1 VAGRVSDP
9 LREAGSVEGVWENRE
24 LPSAVDRSVAL
35 KAVLFDVDFTLARP
49 GPELGPEGYLQV
61 GRRHGVELDVSL
73 HEQARAAALEKLQ
86 KHPDFRHDEELWI
99 QFTERIVIGMGGDP
113 ATARQIAREV
123 ERAWENSD
131 NFDIY
136 EDVEPV
142 LDELR
147 AHGLKIGL
155 VSNGARDLR
164 EFVRHHGLDAD
175 VTVAS
180 RYHGKVKPDPT
191 IFRKALDRLEVEPAE
206 AAMVGDHFE
215 DDIEGARALGMHAV
229 LIDREDRYP
238 EIAERLTDLYG
249 LPAALGLVRA

>member
-1 VAGRVSDP
+1 MARND
-9 LREAGSVEGVWENRE
+9 
-24 LPSAVDRSVAL
+24 L

-49 GPELGPEGYLQV
+49 GPELGPEGYLRV
-61 GRRHGVELDVSL
+61 GQRHGVELDISK
-73 HEQARAAALEKLQ
+73 HNEARAAALEKLQ

-99 QFTERIVIGMGGDP
+99 QFTQRIVIGMGGDP
-113 ATARQIAREV
+113 ASARQIAHEV

-147 AHGLKIGL
+147 AHGLRIGL

-191 IFRKALDRLEVEPAE
+191 IFRKALDQLGVQAAQ
-206 AAMVGDHFE
+206 AAMVGDHLE
-215 DDIEGARALGMHAV
+215 DDIEGARALGMRAV
-229 LIDREDRYP
+229 LVDRENRYP
-238 EIAERLTDLYG
+238 EVEERLTDLFG
-249 LPAALGLVRA
+249 VPAALGLRSAA

>member
-1 VAGRVSDP
+1 VA
-9 LREAGSVEGVWENRE
+9 
-24 LPSAVDRSVAL
+24 SAEL

-49 GPELGPEGYLQV
+49 GPELGPEGYLRV
-61 GRRHGVELDVSL
+61 ARRHGVELDVSR
-73 HEQARAAALEKLQ
+73 HDEARAAALEKLQ

-99 QFTERIVIGMGGDP
+99 AFTERIVLGMGGDP
-113 ATARQIAREV
+113 ASARDIAREV
-123 ERAWENSD
+123 ESAWERSE

-147 AHGLKIGL
+147 ARGLKIAL

-164 EFVRHHGLDAD
+164 EFVRHHGVDAD

-191 IFRKALDRLEVEPAE
+191 IFRKALAQLGVEPEE
-206 AAMVGDHFE
+206 AAMVGDHLE
-215 DDIEGARALGMHAV
+215 DDFAGARALGMRAV
-229 LIDREDRYP
+229 LIDRENRYP
-238 EIAERLTDLYG
+238 EIEERLPDLYG

>member
-1 VAGRVSDP
+1 VAGRVSD
-9 LREAGSVEGVWENRE
+9 LSGEAGPGEGARGDRE
-24 LPSAVDRSVAL
+24 VPSTTNSTL

-49 GPELGPEGYLQV
+49 GPELGPEGYLRV
-61 GRRHGVELDVSL
+61 GRRHGVELDVSR
-73 HEQARAAALEKLQ
+73 HDEARAAALETLQ

-99 QFTERIVIGMGGDP
+99 QFTKRIVVGMGGDP
-113 ATARQIAREV
+113 ATARSIAE
-123 ERAWENSD
+123 EIEHAWENSD

-142 LDELR
+142 LEELR
-147 AHGLKIGL
+147 GHGLKIGL

-191 IFRKALDRLEVEPAE
+191 IFRKALAQLGAEPHE
-206 AAMVGDHFE
+206 AAMVGDHLE
-215 DDIEGARALGMHAV
+215 DDFEGARALGMRAV

-238 EIAERLTDLYG
+238 EIRERLMDLYG

>member
-1 VAGRVSDP
+1 VAGND
-9 LREAGSVEGVWENRE
+9 
-24 LPSAVDRSVAL
+24 L

-49 GPELGPEGYLQV
+49 GPELGPEGYLRV
-61 GRRHGVELDVSL
+61 GRRHGVELDISK
-73 HEQARAAALEKLQ
+73 HEEARAAAVEKLE

-99 QFTERIVIGMGGDP
+99 QFTERIVLGMGGDP
-113 ATARQIAREV
+113 HSAREIAREV
-123 ERAWENSD
+123 EKAWEDSD

-147 AHGLKIGL
+147 GYGLKIGL

-164 EFVRHHGLDAD
+164 EFVRHHALDAD

-191 IFRKALDRLEVEPAE
+191 IFHKALARLEVDPSE
-206 AAMVGDHFE
+206 AAMVGDHLE
-215 DDIEGARALGMHAV
+215 DDIAGARALGMRAV
-229 LIDREDRYP
+229 LIDRENRYP
-238 EIAERLTDLYG
+238 EVEDRLRDLFG
-249 LPAALGLVRA
+249 LPAALGLVRT

>member
-1 VAGRVSDP
+1 VARD
-9 LREAGSVEGVWENRE
+9 
-24 LPSAVDRSVAL
+24 DL

-49 GPELGPEGYLQV
+49 GPELGPEGYLRV
-61 GRRHGVELDVSL
+61 AKRHGVELDISR
-73 HEQARAAALEKLQ
+73 HAEARAAGLEKLQ

-113 ATARQIAREV
+113 ASARQIAREV
-123 ERAWENSD
+123 ERAWESSD

-147 AHGLKIGL
+147 AHRLKIGL

-164 EFVRHHGLDAD
+164 EFARHHGLEAD

-191 IFRKALDRLEVEPAE
+191 IFRKALDQLGVDADE
-206 AAMVGDHFE
+206 AAMVGDHLE
-215 DDIEGARALGMHAV
+215 DDIEGARALGMRAV
-229 LIDREDRYP
+229 LVDRENRYP
-238 EIAERLTDLYG
+238 EVEERLPDLYG
-249 LPAALGLVRA
+249 VPAALGLDARERGWREAG

>member
-1 VAGRVSDP
+1 MARND
-9 LREAGSVEGVWENRE
+9 
-24 LPSAVDRSVAL
+24 L

-49 GPELGPEGYLQV
+49 GPELGPEGYLRV
-61 GRRHGVELDVSL
+61 GQRHGVELDISK
-73 HEQARAAALEKLQ
+73 HNEARAAALEKLQ

-99 QFTERIVIGMGGDP
+99 QFTQRIVIGMGGDP
-113 ATARQIAREV
+113 ASARQIAHEV

-147 AHGLKIGL
+147 AHGLRIGL

-191 IFRKALDRLEVEPAE
+191 IFRKALDQLGVQAAH
-206 AAMVGDHFE
+206 AAMVGDHLE
-215 DDIEGARALGMHAV
+215 DDIEGARALGMRAV
-229 LIDREDRYP
+229 LVDRENRYP
-238 EIAERLTDLYG
+238 EVEERLTDLFG
-249 LPAALGLVRA
+249 VPAALGLRSAA

>member
-1 VAGRVSDP
+1 MARA
-9 LREAGSVEGVWENRE
+9 E
-24 LPSAVDRSVAL
+24 L

-49 GPELGPEGYLQV
+49 GPELGPEGYLRV
-61 GRRHGVELDVSL
+61 ARRHGIELDVSR
-73 HEQARAAALEKLQ
+73 HEEARAAALEKLE

-99 QFTERIVIGMGGDP
+99 AFTERIVLGMGGDP
-113 ATARQIAREV
+113 SSARDIAREV
-123 ERAWENSD
+123 ENAWERSD

-142 LDELR
+142 LTELR
-147 AHGLKIGL
+147 ARGLKIAL

-191 IFRKALDRLEVEPAE
+191 IFRKALAQLGVGPEE
-206 AAMVGDHFE
+206 AAMVGDHLE
-215 DDIEGARALGMHAV
+215 DDFEGAQALGLRAV
-229 LIDREDRYP
+229 LIDRENRYP
-238 EIAERLTDLYG
+238 EIAERLPDLYG

>member
-1 VAGRVSDP
+1 VVAGTS
-9 LREAGSVEGVWENRE
+9 
-24 LPSAVDRSVAL
+24 L

-49 GPELGPEGYLQV
+49 GPELGPEGYLRV
-61 GRRHGVELDVSL
+61 GRRHGVELDISK
-73 HEQARAAALEKLQ
+73 HEEARAAALERLE

-99 QFTERIVIGMGGDP
+99 QFTERIVRGMGGDP
-113 ATARQIAREV
+113 QSAREIAREV
-123 ERAWENSD
+123 EEAWERSD

-147 AHGLKIGL
+147 GHGLKIGL

-164 EFVRHHGLDAD
+164 EFVRHHALDAD

-191 IFRKALDRLEVEPAE
+191 IFRKALDQLGVEPGE
-206 AAMVGDHFE
+206 AAMVGDHLE
-215 DDIEGARALGMHAV
+215 DDFEGARALGMRAV
-229 LIDREDRYP
+229 LIDREGRYP
-238 EIAERLTDLYG
+238 EIEERLPDLYG

>member
-1 VAGRVSDP
+1 MAP
-9 LREAGSVEGVWENRE
+9 KW
-24 LPSAVDRSVAL
+24 
-35 KAVLFDVDFTLARP
+35 
-49 GPELGPEGYLQV
+49 
-61 GRRHGVELDVSL
+61 
-73 HEQARAAALEKLQ
+73 
-86 KHPDFRHDEELWI
+86 
-99 QFTERIVIGMGGDP
+99 
-113 ATARQIAREV
+113 TAREIATEI
-123 ERAWENSD
+123 EHAWENSD

-191 IFRKALDRLEVEPAE
+191 IFRKALDQLGVRADE
-206 AAMVGDHFE
+206 AAMVVEIRADVLQPDE
-215 DDIEGARALGMHAV
+215 RSVARRFAHAAV
-229 LIDREDRYP
+229 SDSTIRDACASWSKP
-238 EIAERLTDLYG
+238 ESGSWIAQRTRLPST
-249 LPAALGLVRA
+249 PT

>member
-1 VAGRVSDP
+1 VARDA
-9 LREAGSVEGVWENRE
+9 LR
-24 LPSAVDRSVAL
+24 
-35 KAVLFDVDFTLARP
+35 AVLFDVDFTLARP
-49 GPELGPEGYLQV
+49 GPELGPEGYLRV

-73 HEQARAAALEKLQ
+73 HDEARAAALEKLE

-99 QFTERIVIGMGGDP
+99 QFTARIVVGMGGDP
-113 ATARQIAREV
+113 ATARQIAYEV
-123 ERAWENSD
+123 ERAWERSD

-142 LDELR
+142 LGELR
-147 AHGLKIGL
+147 SHGLKIGL

-191 IFRKALDRLEVEPAE
+191 IFRKALDRLGVEPAE
-206 AAMVGDHFE
+206 AAMVGDHLE
-215 DDIEGARALGMHAV
+215 DDIHGARALGMRAILV
-229 LIDREDRYP
+229 DRENRYP
-238 EIAERLTDLYG
+238 EIQGRLSDLCG
-249 LPAALGLVRA
+249 LSAALGLVRA

>member
-1 VAGRVSDP
+1 VAG
-9 LREAGSVEGVWENRE
+9 NN
-24 LPSAVDRSVAL
+24 L

-49 GPELGPEGYLQV
+49 GPELGPEGYLRV

-73 HEQARAAALEKLQ
+73 HDEARAAALEKLA
-86 KHPDFRHDEELWI
+86 KHPDYRHDEELWVD
-99 QFTERIVIGMGGDP
+99 FSSRIVAGMGADP
-113 ATARQIAREV
+113 ATARAIGYEV
-123 ERAWENSD
+123 ERAWERSE

-142 LDELR
+142 LAELR

-164 EFVRHHGLDAD
+164 EFVRHHSLDAD

-191 IFRKALDRLEVEPAE
+191 IFRKALSQLGVEPGE
-206 AAMVGDHFE
+206 SAMVGDHVQ
-215 DDIEGARALGMHAV
+215 DDIEGARALGMRAV
-229 LIDREDRYP
+229 LVDREDRYP
-238 EIAERLTDLYG
+238 EIEDRLPDLFG
-249 LPAALGLVRA
+249 VPAALGLPARA

>member
-1 VAGRVSDP
+1 VA
-9 LREAGSVEGVWENRE
+9 
-24 LPSAVDRSVAL
+24 SAQL

-49 GPELGPEGYLQV
+49 GPELGPEGYLRV
-61 GRRHGVELDVSL
+61 ARRHGVELDVSR
-73 HEQARAAALEKLQ
+73 HDEARAAALEKLQ

-99 QFTERIVIGMGGDP
+99 AFTERIVLGMGGDP
-113 ATARQIAREV
+113 ASARDIAREV
-123 ERAWENSD
+123 ESAWERSE

-147 AHGLKIGL
+147 ARGLKIAL

-164 EFVRHHGLDAD
+164 EFVRHHGVDAD

-191 IFRKALDRLEVEPAE
+191 IFRKALAQLGVEPEE
-206 AAMVGDHFE
+206 AAMVGDHLE
-215 DDIEGARALGMHAV
+215 DDFGGARALGMRAV
-229 LIDREDRYP
+229 LIDRENRYP
-238 EIAERLTDLYG
+238 EIEERLPDLYG

>member
-1 VAGRVSDP
+1 VARHD
-9 LREAGSVEGVWENRE
+9 
-24 LPSAVDRSVAL
+24 L

-49 GPELGPEGYLQV
+49 GPELGPEGYLRV
-61 GRRHGVELDVSL
+61 GRRHGVELDIAL
-73 HEQARAAALEKLQ
+73 HDEARAAAVERLE

-99 QFTERIVIGMGGDP
+99 QFTERIVVGMGGDP
-113 ATARQIAREV
+113 ATARAIAHEV
-123 ERAWENSD
+123 ERAWEDSD

-142 LDELR
+142 LGELR
-147 AHGLKIGL
+147 SHGLRIGL

-164 EFVRHHGLDAD
+164 EFVRHHSLDAD

-191 IFRKALDRLEVEPAE
+191 IFRKALDQLGVEAAE
-206 AAMVGDHFE
+206 AAMVGDHLE
-215 DDIEGARALGMHAV
+215 DDIAGAQALGMRAV
-229 LIDREDRYP
+229 LVDRENRYP
-238 EIAERLTDLYG
+238 EIEERLPDLYG